1 MSSISGYTGGHTV
14 NPTYQQV
21 CSETTGH
28 AEVVQVEYNPA
39 IIDTEKLLQI
49 FFFLHDPTQLNRQG
63 NDVGTQYRSAVF
75 YHDLEQKN
83 IAEKMISELNQSGK
97 YNSKIVTEVTK
108 LDKFYPAEEYHQNYF
123 LNNPNQGYCNAVVR
137 PKVDKFLLKVNL
149 IFLNFFLKI

>member
-137 PKVDKFLLKVNL
+137 PKVDKFLKTYKEFIN
-149 IFLNFFLKI
+149 N